1 MHVSCCLYRLSS
13 DLFPW
18 GDSGKYKLEELPD
31 LPEIAQALAEVGALA
46 RLYQQRLTAH
56 PSEFVKMA
64 AQKEDIVW
72 KSIFDLEVHARVGT
86 AGLRCRGAQPH
97 VVVLPCTCSA
107 MLLTWRE
114 MATAGV
120 LALLCYG
127 TVHFLFSSMR
137 GQV

>member
-1 MHVSCCLYRLSS
+1 MHVSCCLCRLSS

-31 LPEIAQALAEVGALA
+31 LPEIAQALAEVGTLA

-72 KSIFDLEVHARVGT
+72 KSIFDLEVHARVGI
-86 AGLRCRGAQPH
+86 AGLRCWGACLMLFLCH
-97 VVVLPCTCSA
+97 VLI
-107 MLLTWRE
+107 
-114 MATAGV
+114 
-120 LALLCYG
+120 
-127 TVHFLFSSMR
+127 VHRHSHRLK
-137 GQV
+137 